1 MMAWPVKSDEG
12 TASICEVVV
21 CRKSYSTA
29 PRPVRATSSSDNPSR
44 LLFINNLELRLSITR
59 SFGNRTVFDHV
70 GARMS
75 LRLLKI
81 TFVAMAVCAA
91 ALTLSAATPPRRDA
105 NSLDQVIKRVQEQ
118 QNTTNILP
126 PNFRP
131 KKEPAL
137 PPT

>member
-44 LLFINNLELRLSITR
+44 LLFINNLESRLSITR
-59 SFGNRTVFDHV
+59 SFGNRTVFGHV

-81 TFVAMAVCAA
+81 TFVAMAVFAPA
-91 ALTLSAATPPRRDA
+91 PTLPPATPPHA
-105 NSLDQVIKRVQEQ
+105 HSPPPPPAPHPSP
-118 QNTTNILP
+118 TT
-126 PNFRP
+126 
-131 KKEPAL
+131 
-137 PPT
+137 PTTPQHPHTPFSPD